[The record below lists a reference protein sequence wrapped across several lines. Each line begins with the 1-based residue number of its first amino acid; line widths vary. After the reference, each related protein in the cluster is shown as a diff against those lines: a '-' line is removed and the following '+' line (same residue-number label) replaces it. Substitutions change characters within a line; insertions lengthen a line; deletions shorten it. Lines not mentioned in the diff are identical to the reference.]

1 MIPERRENPMAI
13 ATTALSIFVSVL
25 SYVPGGPG
33 FVVPPIFQE
42 PKFLDAPTTI
52 HVLTV
57 RTPDRFKLDQY
68 ESYDSRTEDSILWD
82 WSVFGG
88 NAFAVSANRFIEQVA
103 GETAMDFD
111 FFEMPILRDSLV
123 TLDVYSEHAISMY
136 IGSNNDSGLKDGGY
150 LIQVG
155 SREFKTGNN
164 SFSAELEAGFY
175 ELGFYCISSIET
187 GEFDTHS
194 FGFTV
199 KITVQPRVYENS
211 LDIRLLA
218 NRYNVKAAYWV
229 NDARPFG
236 VSNISE
242 ETIIPL
248 HSYAGRYWNGL
259 PLAAYMANDYEPVLL
274 SRLYVWD
281 YETKINLRNAILR
294 IRNEA
299 LERLEAEEEYEIAR
313 NNVIEIID
321 GVELVAGVVLSFIP
335 IGGTVATV
343 AVSLGEAIAGE
354 LAYVLADAFMPP
366 LVTNTSAFISYLS
379 TLAAAFETTDQDAF
393 ETAMISV
400 YYTATATEV
409 DLSRTFTYHLE
420 HPENLYYGDKIFD
433 CPPASVGGGKIG
445 YITDSFDDPLSLS
458 GLVKQE
464 VSESLSFDGEIHLNE
479 ELYLNSFEDYE
490 YAGFVFKAPSSGA
503 YSIQTS
509 VDVGLKITVSNS
521 WQYGL
526 ANSLDAPF
534 ERTSSDK
541 ANGQGEYVDFY
552 LKKGESAKI
561 FVEGEGGN
569 ATTGATNL
577 HLSNDV
583 SLHGEHHYRADCRP
597 IDATTHGFYCWC
609 GEYKAAPHNFGGA
622 IPGTSAWQKAVC
634 KVCGYANA
642 SLG

>member
-1 MIPERRENPMAI
+1 MPIV
-13 ATTALSIFVSVL
+13 TTALSIFASVL

-33 FVVPPIFQE
+33 FVVPPISQE
-42 PKFLDAPTTI
+42 PKFLDAPTTT

-57 RTPDRFKLDQY
+57 RTPDRFNLDQY
-68 ESYDSRTEDSILWD
+68 ESYDSRNEDSIIWD
-82 WSVFGG
+82 WSDFGG
-88 NAFAVSANRFIEQVA
+88 DAFAVSATRFIEQEFPVVQ
-103 GETAMDFD
+103 DFD
-111 FFEMPILRDSLV
+111 HFFIPILRDSLI
-123 TLDVYSEHAISMY
+123 TIDVYSYGDLSMY
-136 IGSNNDSGLKDGGY
+136 LSTNNDPTLKDRGFYYEIGS
-150 LIQVG
+150 
-155 SREFKTGNN
+155 KTLQYGTNT
-164 SFSAELEAGFY
+164 FSMELEAGFY
-175 ELGFYCISSIET
+175 ELGFSVAGLESQYDSLSLQYN
-187 GEFDTHS
+187 F
-194 FGFTV
+194 

-229 NDARPFG
+229 NDAKPYG
-236 VSNISE
+236 VADISQQ
-242 ETIIPL
+242 TKLPL
-248 HSYAGRYWNGL
+248 HSYPGHYWNGL

-281 YETKINLRNAILR
+281 YETKVNLRNAILR
-294 IRNEA
+294 IRSEA
-299 LERLEAEEEYEIAR
+299 LERLDAEEEYEIAR
-313 NNVIEIID
+313 NNVIKIID

-509 VDVGLKITVSNS
+509 VDVGLKITVSSS

-583 SLHGEHHYRADCRP
+583 SLHGEHHYRANCRP